1 MVCETMLPVSWEEQG
16 RLYQQFELCTG
27 SLQELAETENN
38 IPERL
43 IWGYLVDLLQVQYS
57 CTESTDREQHPGA
70 AHLGIPGGPAPG
82 IQLYR
87 QRTTSRSGSSGDT
100 WWTCSRYS
108 TVVQTENN
116 NPEQLIWEY
125 LVDLLQVYSCTD
137 REQQPGAA
145 HLGIPGGPAPG
156 IVVQLCIH
164 RGGAIRVTLMWIQSL
179 PG

>member
-1 MVCETMLPVSWEEQG
+1 MVLMVCETMLPVSWEEQG

-82 IQLYR
+82 I
-87 QRTTSRSGSSGDT
+87 
-100 WWTCSRYS
+100 
-108 TVVQTENN
+108 
-116 NPEQLIWEY
+116 
-125 LVDLLQVYSCTD
+125 
-137 REQQPGAA
+137 
-145 HLGIPGGPAPG
+145 
-156 IVVQLCIH
+156 VVQLCIH